1 VQRYKA
7 ILVVDLTN
15 VSLNMLRGKKGQV
28 WQLCVA
34 LPLTLRLAPFVGVA
48 VCETVLHGVCETV
61 LDGYVCW

>member
-28 WQLCVA
+28 WLLSVA
-34 LPLTLRLAPFVGVA
+34 AVCCCCLLLSLRLASCVGVA
-48 VCETVLHGVCETV
+48 VCDRLACSVRDGV
-61 LDGYVCW
+61 